1 MPLNWLKDLIRLYMV
16 KVNIVGSL
24 ISASHEQYNECGRGS
39 IEL

>member
-1 MPLNWLKDLIRLYMV
+1 
-16 KVNIVGSL
+16 VNIVGSL

>member
-1 MPLNWLKDLIRLYMV
+1 MPPNWQKDLIRLYMV

-24 ISASHEQYNECGRGS
+24 ISASYGQYNECSRGS